1 VTLFD
6 SMVADFRART
16 TTERDNAIHE
26 AMQEIAL
33 AGLSR
38 GGFFEKAVFCGGTCL
53 HLFHGL
59 DRFSEDLDFSL
70 LAPDRSFRFE
80 PFFDA
85 VREEF
90 RLAGKQIEI
99 LAKRKSRPTNVE
111 SAFLKETSDVY
122 DIGFST
128 EKRIKV
134 KLEVDVLPPPDLRT
148 EMKLLLRPS
157 SRWIRAYDLPGLF
170 AGKVHAVLFRK
181 WKTRIKGRDWY
192 DFAWYVARGVALD
205 LPHLRARAA
214 QTDPDVDL
222 STPDALAAALDARID
237 AIDFAAARLDVEP
250 FVSDPSALSIWSRD
264 YFKAVV
270 RQMKFAPS
278 PPSA

>member
-1 VTLFD
+1 MTLFD

-26 AMQEIAL
+26 TMQEIAL

-70 LAPDRSFRFE
+70 LAPDRAFRFE

-99 LAKRKSRPTNVE
+99 LAKRKARPTNVE

-134 KLEVDVLPPPDLRT
+134 KLEVDVLPPPGLRT

-222 STPDALAAALDARID
+222 LTPDALAAALDARID

-250 FVSDPSALSIWSRD
+250 FVLDSSALSIWSRD

-270 RQMKFAPS
+270 RQMKSSSS